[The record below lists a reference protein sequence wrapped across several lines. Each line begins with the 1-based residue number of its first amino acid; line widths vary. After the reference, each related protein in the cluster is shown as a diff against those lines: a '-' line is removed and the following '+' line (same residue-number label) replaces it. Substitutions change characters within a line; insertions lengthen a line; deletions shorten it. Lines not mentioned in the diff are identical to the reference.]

1 MDKKNEAK
9 KYVPK
14 KETQAYAIAALG
26 QGLVYSCMSSYI
38 TDYYMNVLT
47 LNAIFVIMLMLLAR
61 VWDAINDPMMGMIM
75 DRHTTKWGRMKPY
88 PLVTALPIA
97 ALTILMFVN
106 PGFDTDNKSIWLY
119 VFVSVVYVAWGMIY
133 TASDVPFWS
142 MPNVMTP
149 NAKERGNLI
158 SYAKTVGGIGSAVTV
173 ALPIIVGYFVADMDI
188 ERANI
193 LKYAIMAIS
202 MAVIG
207 MPLFT
212 LSTFKTK
219 ERIQIPNAQKRA
231 PGEPSTLKRIFS
243 CKPLM
248 LVVLSGMLSFGR
260 YMLQAAAPH
269 VARYSGFYLGSTAP
283 QTVEEINKNI
293 SNVALV
299 IQVCAAIGMF
309 GAMIFLPKLY
319 KKYEYKQI
327 MIVSCI
333 GGFIAS
339 CCTLIIGWTTKNLLI
354 CIPFMLISAIPL
366 GVINNVSFAMVCD
379 CLDYMEWETGFRNN
393 GLGSACQSFVNK
405 IGNAFATVMIIVMY
419 IIVNID
425 VAQLNVGSGEAVAQ
439 SINSLSST
447 QNFAMFSLVTLVPG
461 LSLLLCAIPLFFYDL
476 TGKKKEKVFT
486 ELAQLRKKRGIDIE
500 E

>member
-1 MDKKNEAK
+1 MGQKTETK

-14 KETQAYAIAALG
+14 KEVQTYAIAALG

-47 LNAIFVIMLMLLAR
+47 LNAIFVILLMLLAR

-75 DRHTTKWGRMKPY
+75 DRHTTKHGRMKPY
-88 PLVTALPIA
+88 PVATAIPIA
-97 ALTILMFVN
+97 ILTILMFVN

-119 VFVSVVYVAWGMIY
+119 IFVSVVYVAWGMIY
-133 TASDVPFWS
+133 TSSDVPFWS

-149 NAKERGNLI
+149 NPKERGNLI

-193 LKYAIMAIS
+193 VKYAVMAIS

-207 MPLFT
+207 MPLF
-212 LSTFKTK
+212 SMASFKVK

-231 PGEPSTLKRIFS
+231 PGEPSTLKRIFT

-309 GAMIFLPKLY
+309 GAMLFLPKLY

-333 GGFIAS
+333 GGFLAS
-339 CCTLIIGWTTKNLLI
+339 CCTLIIGWSTKNLLI

-379 CLDYMEWETGFRNN
+379 CLDYMEWETGFRNT

-419 IIVNID
+419 IAVNID

-439 SINSLSST
+439 AINSLSST

-461 LSLLLCAIPLFFYDL
+461 VSLLLCAVPLFFYDL
-476 TGKKKEKVFT
+476 TGKKKEKVFA
-486 ELAQLRKKRGIDIE
+486 ELAQKRKERGINIDE
-500 E
+500 

>member
-1 MDKKNEAK
+1 MGQKTETK

-47 LNAIFVIMLMLLAR
+47 LNAFFVIMLMLLAR

-88 PLVTALPIA
+88 PLATALPIA

-106 PGFDTDNKSIWLY
+106 PGFNTDNKSIWLY
-119 VFVSVVYVAWGMIY
+119 VFVTVVYVAWGMIY

-149 NAKERGNLI
+149 NPKERGTLI
-158 SYAKTVGGIGSAVTV
+158 SHAKTIGGIGSAVTV

-193 LKYAIMAIS
+193 VKYAVMAIS

-219 ERIQIPNAQKRA
+219 ERIQIPNAQKKA

-293 SNVALV
+293 SNVALI

-309 GAMIFLPKLY
+309 GAMLVLPKLY
-319 KKYEYKQI
+319 KKFEYKQI

-333 GGFIAS
+333 GGFLSS

-379 CLDYMEWETGFRNN
+379 CLDFMEWKTGYRDT

-419 IIVNID
+419 IVVSID
-425 VAQLNVGSGEAVAQ
+425 VAQLNVGSGEAVVQA
-439 SINSLSST
+439 INSLSPT
-447 QNFAMFSLVTLVPG
+447 QNFAMFSLVTIVPG
-461 LSLLLCAIPLFFYDL
+461 ISLLLCALPLFFYDL
-476 TGKKKEKVFT
+476 TGKKKEKVFS
-486 ELAQLRKKRGIDIE
+486 ELAELRKVRGINIDE
-500 E
+500 